1 MQNNIINGAICGY
14 MMRAFDKNQFRI
26 LSLVSVTIGLRT
38 LGLFMVLPIF
48 TLYGEKFTGS
58 YLLIGTALGAYGI
71 TMALFQTSLG
81 RLSDRYGRKLI
92 ISIGIA
98 TFIIGNLICA
108 DPINIYGLILGRLV
122 EGAGAVSS
130 AGIALVHESVP
141 VNRRNISDAII
152 GVAIGLSFM
161 LGVIVGPLL
170 ATIFNYSS
178 IFVIAAI
185 IGAISFIPLWKV
197 KETKKEK
204 MFKIKAHIDSK
215 LAVISI
221 ISFFIYFYMIVF
233 YLYLPVFS
241 LKYFPVSRFYEFL
254 IPVVFIAGIIGLA
267 IARPADKNKTVLFS
281 LVSLIVL
288 LISVP
293 LFFLNTHVTDVT
305 YFALS
310 VAGFYSGYI
319 ISETVFPT
327 LITRLAPK
335 NSYGGNLGFYTSMQ
349 HAGVFFG
356 AVVGGLLIIKVN
368 HDIPIM
374 IIIFTLFVF
383 SIVLLYFITQFREIY
398 LSNNVE

>member
-1 MQNNIINGAICGY
+1 
-14 MMRAFDKNQFRI
+14 MMRVFDKVQFRV
-26 LSLVSVTIGLRT
+26 LSLVSITIGLRT

-58 YLLIGTALGAYGI
+58 YLLIGIALGAYGI
-71 TMALFQTSLG
+71 TMALFQTPLG

-98 TFIIGNLICA
+98 TFVVGNLICA

-141 VNRRNISDAII
+141 VDRRNISDAII

-161 LGVIVGPLL
+161 IGVVIGPLL
-170 ATIFNYSS
+170 ISILNYSS
-178 IFVIAAI
+178 IFIIAAI
-185 IGAISFIPLWKV
+185 IGIASFIPLVKV
-197 KETKKEK
+197 RETKKER
-204 MFKIKAHIDSK
+204 MFKIKSRIDSK

-221 ISFFIYFYMIVF
+221 ISFFIYFYMIIFYF
-233 YLYLPVFS
+233 YLPAYS
-241 LKYFPVSRFYEFL
+241 LKYFPVGRFYEFL

-267 IARPADKNKTVLFS
+267 IARPADKNKTVFFS

-293 LFFLNTHVTDVT
+293 LFFLNARINDVA

-310 VAGFYSGYI
+310 VAAFYSGYV

-327 LITRLAPK
+327 LVTRLAPK

-356 AVVGGLLIIKVN
+356 AVVAGLLIIN
-368 HDIPIM
+368 IDHDISIL
-374 IIIFTLFVF
+374 ILLAATFVF
-383 SIVLLYFITQFREIY
+383 SIVLLYFITHFREIY
-398 LSNNVE
+398 LTRQAD

>member
-1 MQNNIINGAICGY
+1 
-14 MMRAFDKNQFRI
+14 MRVFDKNQFRT

-48 TLYGEKFTGS
+48 TLYGEKFTSS
-58 YLLIGTALGAYGI
+58 YLLIGIALGAYGI
-71 TMALFQTSLG
+71 TMALFQTPLG
-81 RLSDRYGRKLI
+81 RLSDRYGRKII
-92 ISIGIA
+92 ISIGIV
-98 TFIIGNLICA
+98 TFIIGNIICA
-108 DPINIYGLILGRLV
+108 FPVNIYGLILGRLV

-141 VNRRNISDAII
+141 VERRNISDAII
-152 GVAIGLSFM
+152 GVGIGLSFM
-161 LGVIVGPLL
+161 IGVIIGPVLTTVL
-170 ATIFNYSS
+170 NYSS
-178 IFVIAAI
+178 IFIIAAV
-185 IGAISFIPLWKV
+185 IGVISFIPLWKV
-197 KETKKEK
+197 KEAKKERL
-204 MFKIKAHIDSK
+204 FKIKAHIDSK

-233 YLYLPVFS
+233 YLYLPIFS
-241 LKYFPVSRFYEFL
+241 LKYFPVDRFYEFL

-267 IARPADKNKTVLFS
+267 VARPADKNKTVLFS
-281 LVSLIVL
+281 LVSLVIL

-293 LFFLNTHVTDVT
+293 LFFLNTQVTGVT

-310 VAGFYSGYI
+310 VAGFYTGYI

-356 AVVGGLLIIKVN
+356 ALVGGLLIIKVN

-374 IIIFTLFVF
+374 IILFTLFIF
-383 SIVLLYFITQFREIY
+383 SIALLYFITHFREIY
-398 LSNNVE
+398 LKKPAD

>member
-1 MQNNIINGAICGY
+1 
-14 MMRAFDKNQFRI
+14 MMHAFNKSQFRI

-58 YLLIGTALGAYGI
+58 YLLIGIALGAYGI
-71 TMALFQTSLG
+71 TMALFQTPLG
-81 RLSDRYGRKLI
+81 RLSDRYGRKVI
-92 ISIGIA
+92 ISIGIV
-98 TFIIGNLICA
+98 TFIIGNVICA
-108 DPINIYGLILGRLV
+108 YPVNIYGLIIGRLV
-122 EGAGAVSS
+122 EGAGAVSA

-141 VNRRNISDAII
+141 VGRRNISDAII

-161 LGVIVGPLL
+161 VGVVIGPVLTTVL
-170 ATIFNYSS
+170 NYSS
-178 IFVIAAI
+178 IFIIAAI
-185 IGAISFIPLWKV
+185 IGVISFIPLLKI
-197 KETKKEK
+197 KETKKER
-204 MFKIKAHIDSK
+204 MFKIKSHIDSK

-233 YLYLPVFS
+233 YLYLPIFS
-241 LKYFPVSRFYEFL
+241 LKYFPVNKFYEFL
-254 IPVVFIAGIIGLA
+254 IPIVVVAGIIGLA

-293 LFFLNTHVTDVT
+293 LFFLNTRVTDVT

-310 VAGFYSGYI
+310 VTGFYSGYI

-356 AVVGGLLIIKVN
+356 ALIGGLLIIKIN
-368 HDIPIM
+368 HDIAILV
-374 IIIFTLFVF
+374 ILFTLFVF
-383 SIVLLYFITQFREIY
+383 SIALLYLITHFHEIY
-398 LSNNVE
+398 LKKPPE